1 MKKIFIAL
9 LIIPLLNACWVS
21 QNKCKKLYQTNESK
35 VYDAVI
41 VPGIPYDGKSWDRVM
56 WMRVNW
62 AVLMYKKGLTK
73 NIIFSGSATYTKYIE
88 AKVMAEFAV
97 KLGVPKEHILTECK
111 AEHST
116 ENVYYSAE
124 LAHQNNLKKLAI
136 ATDPFQTKMLKSFN
150 KRYVKADYLP
160 AIFDTLNKIPFDSLS
175 VELND
180 SLIQNNFKSIKEREG
195 FFKRFKGTLGNN
207 IKHKKKLY
215 KDN

>member
-1 MKKIFIAL
+1 M
-9 LIIPLLNACWVS
+9 LNACWMS
-21 QNKCKKLYQTNESK
+21 QNKCKKLYNHNQTNS
-35 VYDAVI
+35 YDAVI
-41 VPGIPYDGKSWDRVM
+41 VPGIPYDGKNWDRVM

-62 AVLMYKKGLTK
+62 AVFLYQKGVTK

-88 AKVMAEFAV
+88 AKIMAEFAV
-97 KLGVPKEHILTECK
+97 KLGVPREHILTECN

-124 LAHQNNLKKLAI
+124 LAHKYKLKKLAI

-160 AIFDTLNKIPFDSLS
+160 AIFDTLNKIPFDSMS

-180 SLIQNNFKSIKEREG
+180 SLIQDNFVSIKEREG
-195 FFKRFKGTLGNN
+195 FFKRLGGTMGKH
-207 IKHKKKLY
+207 IKHKRKLY
-215 KDN
+215 KD